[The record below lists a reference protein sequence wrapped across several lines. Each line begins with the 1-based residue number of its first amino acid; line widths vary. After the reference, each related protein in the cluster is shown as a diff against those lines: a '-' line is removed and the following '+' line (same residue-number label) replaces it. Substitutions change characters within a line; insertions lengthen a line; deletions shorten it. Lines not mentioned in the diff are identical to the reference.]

1 MDSFFHEDIHF
12 RFVEQNDS
20 NKDGVLAIPVFR
32 AVPCGPPNFIDN
44 EVQGYI
50 EIPEKMLGA
59 GEFFVLR
66 AKGDSMVD
74 AGIADQDLI
83 IIKKQS
89 FAEEKQIAVVFVEG
103 EVTLKRIHIDKRK
116 NVIELRPD
124 NSNYSPIIAKE
135 CIVLGVAVKVI
146 KDLQYGTS
154 DL

>member
-1 MDSFFHEDIHF
+1 
-12 RFVEQNDS
+12 
-20 NKDGVLAIPVFR
+20 
-32 AVPCGPPNFIDN
+32 
-44 EVQGYI
+44 
-50 EIPEKMLGA
+50 MLGA

-74 AGIADQDLI
+74 AGIADQDLV